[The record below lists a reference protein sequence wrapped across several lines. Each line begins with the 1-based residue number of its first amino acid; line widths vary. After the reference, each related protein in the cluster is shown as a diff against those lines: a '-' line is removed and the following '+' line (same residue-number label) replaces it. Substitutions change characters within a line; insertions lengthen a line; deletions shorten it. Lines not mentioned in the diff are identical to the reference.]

1 MVIRSN
7 NNYYYNNK
15 DHNKEGNDNNH
26 NYSLDE
32 FIDYENTEQKAARHR
47 IMTEREVPI
56 TGPPGTGKSTV
67 ISHCC
72 FDLLNEYSPVLVTAP
87 TNVMVNSTLAKID
100 LLLRRYNIT
109 LPHGSIIR
117 YGNTADLERS
127 HHLSLRKYSL
137 DNIVNEAS
145 VSSSTSSTAEENS
158 PLNKIEIGKRY
169 FRDAKI
175 ILCTDYS
182 VKDLVKIV
190 KAGAIIVDEAG
201 LVAIDRMAMLFSSLR
216 ENDGKLLVIGDDK
229 QLPPVSNDFVADS
242 LFRSIL
248 QQYRTTL
255 LKTEYRFNEDI
266 LDLINPHYEY
276 KLKADNSV
284 KEISTSDIAKRD
296 YNGINNNLTKILKHD
311 KKIVF
316 VDTNGTSQEQKTYIN
331 TGEISIVT
339 QIIDGFLNMGLD
351 DIIITTP
358 YKQQERLFQLHLRSS
373 SSSNKNTEYCNTK
386 LRIGTIDEF
395 QGQECEVT
403 IVSMV
408 RSNNNA
414 DYQKAVGFVN
424 IPRSCVAFS
433 RSKRKTIII
442 GDQRTLTKSKFLS
455 RSIDTVTRK
464 DGFFIWKN

>member
-1 MVIRSN
+1 MVDKGN
-7 NNYYYNNK
+7 NNS
-15 DHNKEGNDNNH
+15 
-26 NYSLDE
+26 NYSLDR
-32 FIDYENTEQKAARHR
+32 FIDYENTEQKVARHR

-72 FDLLNEYSPVLVTAP
+72 FDLLCEYSPVLVTAP

-100 LLLRRYNIT
+100 LLIRRSKIQ
-109 LPHGSIIR
+109 LPTGSVIR

-127 HHLSLRKYSL
+127 HPFLIKYSL
-137 DNIVNEAS
+137 DNIVKD
-145 VSSSTSSTAEENS
+145 VSIDN
-158 PLNKIEIGKRY
+158 PLNKIEIGRRY
-169 FRDAKI
+169 FQNAKI

-182 VKDLVKIV
+182 AKDLVKVV

-248 QQYRTTL
+248 QQYQTTL

-266 LDLINPHYEY
+266 LDLINPHYDY
-276 KLKADNSV
+276 KLKADSSI
-284 KEISTSDIAKRD
+284 KDISTSDIAKKD
-296 YNGINNNLTKILKHD
+296 YNGINNNLTKILDHD

-316 VDTNGTSQEQKTYIN
+316 VDTNGVSQEQRTYIN

-339 QIIDGFLNMGLD
+339 QIIDGFMNMGID
-351 DIIITTP
+351 DIIVTTP
-358 YKQQERLFQLHLRSS
+358 YKQQERLFQLNHIKK
-373 SSSNKNTEYCNTK
+373 SNYYNTR

-395 QGQECEVT
+395 QGQESEVT

-408 RSNNNA
+408 RSNNNT

-433 RSKRKTIII
+433 RSKRKTIIV
-442 GDQRTLTKSKFLS
+442 GDQKTLSKSKFLS
-455 RSIDTVTRK
+455 RSIDTVVRK
-464 DGFFIWKN
+464 DGFFIWRN